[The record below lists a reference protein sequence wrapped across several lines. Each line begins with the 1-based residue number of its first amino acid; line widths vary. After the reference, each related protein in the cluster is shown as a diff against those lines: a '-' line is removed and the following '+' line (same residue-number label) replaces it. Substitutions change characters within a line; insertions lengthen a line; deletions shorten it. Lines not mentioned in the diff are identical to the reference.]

1 MKKNL
6 ISALLALSIVIQGN
20 AIWAEETN
28 TSKDESSSIEANQE
42 NQEDTTITM
51 EAPESVNSPSAYIV
65 SGDK

>member
-28 TSKDESSSIEANQE
+28 TSKDESSSTPYAALHRSYSDHPAAELQGE
-42 NQEDTTITM
+42 K
-51 EAPESVNSPSAYIV
+51 YHR
-65 SGDK
+65 